1 MANDDAPAS
10 SDPGE
15 EAAEP
20 RAVNEGDEGDAGDFG
35 DDGDDGDLGD
45 EGEGDS
51 AVEIIYEDEVDAV
64 TVFDVADETADVA
77 TDVVADVVTDVAVDV
92 SVGDII
98 LDVVA
103 ALVLLLAEVDDP
115 SWVNDPER
123 RNTVLAELRPAAAEY
138 TRRGV
143 APSAEELRVL
153 RDRVRARWR
162 EKEQG

>member
-1 MANDDAPAS
+1 MANDDAPGS
-10 SDPGE
+10 SDPSE

-20 RAVNEGDEGDAGDFG
+20 RAINEGDEGDAGDFG
-35 DDGDDGDLGD
+35 DDGDDGDFGD

-51 AVEIIYEDEVDAV
+51 AAEIIYEDEVDAV
-64 TVFDVADETADVA
+64 TVFDVADEAADVA
-77 TDVVADVVTDVAVDV
+77 ADVVADVAVDV

-115 SWVNDPER
+115 SWVNDPAR
-123 RNTVLAELRPAAAEY
+123 RNTVLAELRPAAEEY

-143 APSAEELRVL
+143 APSADELRVL
-153 RDRVRARWR
+153 RDRIRARWR
-162 EKEQG
+162 EREQG